1 MSRIFL
7 IGYMG
12 AGKTTLGKLLAKY
25 QKLEFVDLDHYIE
38 SRYQKTIP
46 QIFSEQGED
55 EFRSIEKDMLHE
67 VGSFENIIISTGG
80 GVPCFFDNMDY
91 MCNQGI
97 TIYLKASAETLAN
110 RLSLCKNKRP
120 LIKDKAEDELLSF
133 IKKTLNQ
140 RELYY
145 NKAHIIFEAEDF
157 KNYSDGER
165 ITKELNKIINE
176 R

>member
-1 MSRIFL
+1 
-7 IGYMG
+7 MG
-12 AGKTTLGKLLAKY
+12 AGKTTLGKLLAKH

-55 EFRSIEKDMLHE
+55 EFRSIEKDMLRE
-67 VGSFENIIISTGG
+67 VGGFENIIISTGG

-91 MCNQGI
+91 MYNQGI
-97 TIYLKASAETLAN
+97 TIYLKSSAESLAN

-120 LIKDKAEDELLSF
+120 LIKDKTEDELLSF
-133 IKKTLNQ
+133 IKDTLNQ
-140 RELYY
+140 REVYY
-145 NKAHIIFEAEDF
+145 NKAHIIFEPEDF
-157 KNYSDGER
+157 NNYSDGER
-165 ITKELNKIINE
+165 IIRELKKIIDE